1 MKVEYFERRSSGERL
16 EQVSRPRAGAW
27 VHIYGMSLDAREVA
41 QEFSLDANIV
51 RDIADARELPR
62 AEFKDGTEYIFIR
75 LPVGAADAAETA
87 PLLVALA
94 AMRFMTISV
103 HADFSPLSTDVFLTT
118 STDRPSSLLPAVIAS
133 GLVEYERR
141 IRELADKITTAR
153 KRLSRYEV
161 ENADFVEFVA
171 IEDSLNEYRS
181 SLEGIANVVM
191 QLQENRRKLFRVR
204 DLEQLGDISQH
215 IRQLLV
221 AIHSNTQTITSIQN
235 AYSTIANNVLNQRMK
250 LLTTITILL
259 AIPNVFYG
267 MYGMNL
273 ALPFQHEPWAY
284 FGIIGMSM
292 LLILLVYLLAKR
304 FRLF

>member
-1 MKVEYFERRSSGERL
+1 MKVEYFERRSNGERL
-16 EQVSRPRAGAW
+16 ERVNYPRAGAW
-27 VHIYGMSLDAREVA
+27 AHIYDASLQTSEVA
-41 QEFSLDANIV
+41 KKFSLEPNIV
-51 RDIADARELPR
+51 RDIADVRELSR
-62 AEFKDGTEYIFIR
+62 IEFNDGAEYIFIR
-75 LPVGAADAAETA
+75 LPIGVADAAETA
-87 PLLVALA
+87 PLLMVLSAD
-94 AMRFMTISV
+94 RFLTVNV
-103 HADFSPLSTDVFLTT
+103 HAEFTPQATDVFLTST
-118 STDRPSSLLPAVIAS
+118 TDRPSSIVPAVIAS
-133 GLVEYERR
+133 GLVEYEQRL
-141 IRELADKITTAR
+141 RELIDKIVIAR

-181 SLEGIANVVM
+181 SLEGIASVVC
-191 QLQENRRKLFRVR
+191 QLQENRRKLFRPH
-204 DLEQLGDISQH
+204 DIEQFGDISLH

-221 AIHSNTQTITSIQN
+221 AIDSNEQTITSIQN

-273 ALPFQHEPWAY
+273 ALPFQDEPWAY
-284 FGIIGMSM
+284 VGIMSM
-292 LLILLVYLLAKR
+292 SALLILLVYLLAKR

>member
-1 MKVEYFERRSSGERL
+1 
-16 EQVSRPRAGAW
+16 
-27 VHIYGMSLDAREVA
+27 
-41 QEFSLDANIV
+41 
-51 RDIADARELPR
+51 
-62 AEFKDGTEYIFIR
+62 
-75 LPVGAADAAETA
+75 
-87 PLLVALA
+87 
-94 AMRFMTISV
+94 MRFMTISV

-118 STDRPSSLLPAVIAS
+118 STDRPSNLLPAVIAS

-204 DLEQLGDISQH
+204 DLEQFSDISQH

-267 MYGMNL
+267 MYGMNI
-273 ALPFQHEPWAY
+273 ALPLQDEVWAY
-284 FGIIGMSM
+284 PAITGFTL
-292 LLILLVYLLAKR
+292 LLILLVFVLAR
-304 FRLF
+304 RYRLF